1 MSSTQDKGIQ
11 TYEEDFLSSSEIS
24 SEVSS
29 EISSEISS
37 ESLDMS
43 DNEYY
48 ELSQTVYELLYDYMN
63 DNILSIAKPNFMV
76 EIVDD
81 VSHIIF
87 QHLKDCEIIKEYD
100 YGLLYSFIDKE
111 CHEWFLSRMCYNC
124 PIRHLPHTMS
134 NLTIENNGENEEY
147 SILYNIEKIENVTI
161 KDKENHKQRTTQ
173 WYTRRY
179 NMLTA
184 SNLWQALGSDA
195 QRNRLIYEKC
205 KPLEVKE
212 EENRWI
218 STEGALHWGVKYEPL
233 TVLVYEAITGAKIGD
248 FSCISHSKYNYIGAS
263 PDGIVVNS
271 ESPLFGRL
279 VEIKNIYNR
288 YMDGIPSDH
297 YWIQMQI
304 QMQCCEIDYCDFVET
319 RFKEYDNSDD
329 FYNEEDLER
338 KRGIILEFI
347 RKDLISNS
355 PKYIYSDICSTQ
367 IEYNN
372 WIEYMKSELSE
383 DYMIFKKHYWYLDEI
398 AMTTIL
404 RNDAWFNDA
413 LPKIKEVWDIILK
426 ERVSGYEH
434 RAAKKRV
441 PKEILIIGDKKI
453 SKNVCLIKLS
463 EEETKNE

>member
-413 LPKIKEVWDIILK
+413 LPKIKEIWDIILK